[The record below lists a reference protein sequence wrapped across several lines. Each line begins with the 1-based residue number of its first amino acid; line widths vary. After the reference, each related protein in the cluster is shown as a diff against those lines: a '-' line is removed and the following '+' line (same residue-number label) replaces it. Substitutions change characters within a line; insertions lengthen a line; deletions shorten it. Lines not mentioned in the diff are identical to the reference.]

1 MFVAFGYLRHLKEK
15 TEGDAI
21 SIFFSRI
28 DELHRAISLPASGLA
43 LVISA

>member
-1 MFVAFGYLRHLKEK
+1 MLLAFGYLRHLKEK
-15 TEGDAI
+15 TEGMPL
-21 SIFFSRI
+21 SIFFSHI